1 MIKAVIFD
9 FDGTLANTGRFLYEV
24 CERLSEKYCP
34 NKLSAEEF
42 LQFKY
47 MSIPDRFKKARV
59 PHVKLPRIAAEAR
72 AIYA

>member
-47 MSIPDRFKKARV
+47 MSIPDSLKRRGFRMSSC
-59 PHVKLPRIAAEAR
+59 PG
-72 AIYA
+72 